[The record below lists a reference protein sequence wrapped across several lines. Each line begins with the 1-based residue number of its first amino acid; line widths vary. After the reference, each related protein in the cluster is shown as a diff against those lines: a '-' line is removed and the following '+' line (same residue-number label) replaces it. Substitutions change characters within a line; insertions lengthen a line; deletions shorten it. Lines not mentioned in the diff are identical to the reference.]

1 MSGRVDRLLVW
12 RSIRCDAP
20 GLNARSHA
28 GVENVSRWFPAQREP
43 RQSTR
48 LGLLRDRSL
57 SRSKDAS
64 IHGTSVLRGL
74 FAPRAAISLRLTRIH
89 GPGLAGFHPAPQ
101 VRYCYYIISDG

>member
-64 IHGTSVLRGL
+64 IQCGSPVCVVCSRRVLLYPLG
-74 FAPRAAISLRLTRIH
+74 
-89 GPGLAGFHPAPQ
+89 
-101 VRYCYYIISDG
+101 